1 MARKKDSSRPEHL
14 DENIRKELD
23 AALDIAESY
32 FVTKKE
38 DIPPFAIEN
47 LDQRFIDALEL
58 MAKYC
63 EKASGGY
70 SNLITSLSIKA
81 VYGDKVDVRYH
92 QVQIQNQTDRP
103 AGFNFRGVSE
113 TTIYEWMEEHEFH
126 GAKSGW
132 QTRTFE
138 RPKPYMLTYD
148 ENIGS
153 IKEPFLICYDELETM
168 RQNAS
173 VALAFL
179 LWRRLQLREAT
190 KVELAI
196 PKIQDVLQITR
207 LFETHFFYK
216 YKDSKGASRLP
227 VLALYA
233 VYKVLLKEIGRYDG
247 KQLKELE
254 AHSAA
259 DAQTGA
265 IGDIEI
271 VRSDDGAAFE
281 AVEVKHGLIVT
292 KAMVESAKQKIRG
305 SQVDRYYIL
314 TTHSQHEPS
323 EEVLQEVENV
333 KKLLGCQMIVNGVVP
348 TLKYY
353 LRLLTNPGAVLPAYA
368 EVLAKDGAIGFEHRD
383 VWNRIATGIIKI

>member
-1 MARKKDSSRPEHL
+1 
-14 DENIRKELD
+14 
-23 AALDIAESY
+23 
-32 FVTKKE
+32 
-38 DIPPFAIEN
+38 
-47 LDQRFIDALEL
+47 
-58 MAKYC
+58 
-63 EKASGGY
+63 
-70 SNLITSLSIKA
+70 
-81 VYGDKVDVRYH
+81 
-92 QVQIQNQTDRP
+92 
-103 AGFNFRGVSE
+103 
-113 TTIYEWMEEHEFH
+113 MEEHEFH